1 MFFLVKFTY
10 LEQQG
15 TVGSEGGVLGHFGV
29 KFFYWPLWPR
39 AS

>member
-15 TVGSEGGVLGHFGV
+15 TVGSEGGGGV
-29 KFFYWPLWPR
+29 RPFWGQIFLL
-39 AS
+39 ATVA